1 MEIHRISAGILAG
14 GKSSR
19 MGENKAR
26 LKLDDQSFL
35 EKIASE
41 CRGFSEIL
49 ISVDTLEKYRD
60 IPYRMVEDEL
70 IGYGP
75 LEGIFQLVRACTEEY
90 IFIAATDMPFLN
102 AEFLN
107 LMCTQ
112 LEGTEDCLAL
122 TKEKRPEPMCSI
134 YSKKML
140 PVLEEMRERSIR
152 KPRLLFDRVNT
163 RYVELEA
170 LGVSPELVSNINTP
184 EEYRKILREKQEQ
197 S

>member
-1 MEIHRISAGILAG
+1 MEINRISAGILAG
-14 GKSSR
+14 GKSTR

-26 LKLDDQSFL
+26 LKLNDQSFM
-35 EKIASE
+35 EKIAWE
-41 CRGFSEIL
+41 CRGFSELL
-49 ISVDTLEKYRD
+49 ISVDSMEKYQD

-70 IGYGP
+70 MGYGP

-107 LMCTQ
+107 LLCTQ
-112 LEGTEDCLAL
+112 LEGTEDCLTL
-122 TKEKRPEPMCSI
+122 TKEKRPEPLCSI
-134 YSKKML
+134 YSKKLL
-140 PVLEEMRERSIR
+140 PVLQEMRAQSIR

-184 EEYRKILREKQEQ
+184 EEYCKLIQEK
-197 S
+197 